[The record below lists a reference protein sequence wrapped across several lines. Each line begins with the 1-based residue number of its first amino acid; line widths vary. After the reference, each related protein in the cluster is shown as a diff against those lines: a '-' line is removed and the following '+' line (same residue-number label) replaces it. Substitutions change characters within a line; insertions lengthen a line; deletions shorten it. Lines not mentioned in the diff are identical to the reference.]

1 MSDEKKALV
10 PIEQKTVLFYEDEIT
25 AILVEV
31 DSKQRVY
38 IPIRPIIERL
48 GLNWAG
54 QRQRIMRDLVLSA
67 EVIPCVVM
75 THTQGQPDQRREL
88 LCLPLDFLSGFLF
101 TVDAHRVRPELQ
113 ERLIRYQKECYRVLA
128 EAFQEGRLTADS
140 AFDDLLQEDTPAT
153 QAYKMIAAMMQ
164 LARQQ
169 VMLEARLNSQSV
181 QIENHEQRL
190 EYIETQLGDQSRAI
204 SESQAMQI
212 SQAVKAIGMVWSKQE
227 KKNLYGAVYGR
238 LYEEFE
244 IAAYRQLPA
253 RRFKEAMA
261 WLTQWY
267 VELTGQ
273 SKLPF

>member
-1 MSDEKKALV
+1 MSKDLKI
-10 PIEQKTVLFYEDEIT
+10 IEEKTVTFYDDELLAFRTDEEEIYVSLRHVCQ
-25 AILVEV
+25 A
-31 DSKQRVY
+31 
-38 IPIRPIIERL
+38 L
-48 GLNWAG
+48 GLNVQA
-54 QRQRIMRDLVLSA
+54 QKRRIERHTTLSSGLMVAMMATIKGEREAYILRADLV
-67 EVIPCVVM
+67 
-75 THTQGQPDQRREL
+75 
-88 LCLPLDFLSGFLF
+88 PLWLSGIE
-101 TVDAHRVRPELQ
+101 TSRVKEELRTKL
-113 ERLIRYQKECYRVLA
+113 ERFQHEAGKVLWQ
-128 EAFQEGRLTADS
+128 AFREGRLTADS
-140 AFDDLLQEDTPAT
+140 AFDDLLKEDTPAT

-169 VMLEARLNSQSV
+169 VMLEARLNSQSI

-227 KKNLYGAVYGR
+227 KRNLYGAVYGR

>member
-1 MSDEKKALV
+1 MSNEAEVKAVVPVAQKQVEFYGDELIAIRADDGHVYVSIRHLCDALGLDRTAQVRRIKRHRILEKGIRGGAIMAPPGSGGGTQQANLLRVDLV
-10 PIEQKTVLFYEDEIT
+10 PLWLTGLDTGRVKDE
-25 AILVEV
+25 
-31 DSKQRVY
+31 
-38 IPIRPIIERL
+38 
-48 GLNWAG
+48 
-54 QRQRIMRDLVLSA
+54 
-67 EVIPCVVM
+67 
-75 THTQGQPDQRREL
+75 
-88 LCLPLDFLSGFLF
+88 
-101 TVDAHRVRPELQ
+101 VRPKMEKYQ
-113 ERLIRYQKECYRVLA
+113 EEVAKVLW
-128 EAFQEGRLTADS
+128 EAFQEGRLTTDTS
-140 AFDDLLQEDTPAT
+140 FEELLQEDTPAT

-169 VMLEARLNSQSV
+169 VMLEARLNSQSI

-227 KKNLYGAVYGR
+227 KRNLYGAVYGR